1 MRFIKSNGDS
11 VKKLFPYIGAVMIFG
26 CGLII
31 HFSYIWSDK
40 AAWSLII
47 SSVNNS
53 AWEIYKPFGL
63 VYINWIIIELSCL
76 RPSLLHFVCSKLI
89 GMYVLCAT
97 VLSVSMLFHFLP
109 QSFSEYTVYAA
120 GGLGI
125 LLAQIVGYRLYASK
139 IRSELFYVPLILS
152 LMAMVF
158 LIIILTFYPPKWG
171 VFYDF
176 VGGFYGRVIHY

>member
-1 MRFIKSNGDS
+1 M
-11 VKKLFPYIGAVMIFG
+11 KKLFPYIGAVMIFG

-89 GMYVLCAT
+89 GMYVLCAA

-109 QSFSEYTVYAA
+109 VNFSEYTVYAA

-125 LLAQIVGYRLYASK
+125 ILAQIVGYRLYASK
-139 IRSELFYVPLILS
+139 VMCEIFCVPLILS
-152 LMAMVF
+152 LMAMIF

-176 VGGFYGRVIHY
+176 VGGFYGRILNY